1 MKLHR
6 IIYIFAAVAVALVSG
21 GCTQNNGYI
30 GDLFGSWTMSEMIV
44 DGNPVQAV
52 DDRYLSLSFQSTIAG
67 FYVSNDLRDN
77 YKSYSRFEHDGDRL
91 TFIFN
96 RPVDSVSPVTLFG
109 FEVTKDTMVD
119 GYTTIDTRILRLTG
133 SHFEMTYTDLQGR
146 VFIYKFYKVW

>member
-1 MKLHR
+1 MTLQR
-6 IIYIFAAVAVALVSG
+6 TLYTLLLAIVALLPT

-30 GDLFGSWTMSEMIV
+30 GDLFGSWTMSEMTI
-44 DGNPVQAV
+44 DGTPVQAV

-77 YKSYSRFEHDGDRL
+77 YKSYSRFEHEGDRL

-96 RPVDSVSPVTLFG
+96 RPMDSTSPVWLFG
-109 FEVTKDTMVD
+109 WEVTQSTMVD

-133 SHFEMTYTDLQGR
+133 SHFEMSYTDPQGR